1 MVFFPW
7 AWTSFPVEP
16 ENGIP
21 GSVIRG
27 RIGRIWDTLF
37 WGNMGGDSCIP
48 TLVLRRKGGQD
59 REDSAI
65 FRGRNRKKKVIQ
77 ANRHPVRTLIRCI
90 MRIYMMKKIG
100 RTGILLGI
108 AGFIVAIVLSWLSF
122 LIFISGIILIGA
134 GLICLQFDPPEWYE
148 LRGR

>member
-1 MVFFPW
+1 
-7 AWTSFPVEP
+7 
-16 ENGIP
+16 
-21 GSVIRG
+21 
-27 RIGRIWDTLF
+27 
-37 WGNMGGDSCIP
+37 
-48 TLVLRRKGGQD
+48 
-59 REDSAI
+59 
-65 FRGRNRKKKVIQ
+65 
-77 ANRHPVRTLIRCI
+77 

-108 AGFIVAIVLSWLSF
+108 AGFIVVIVLSWLSF